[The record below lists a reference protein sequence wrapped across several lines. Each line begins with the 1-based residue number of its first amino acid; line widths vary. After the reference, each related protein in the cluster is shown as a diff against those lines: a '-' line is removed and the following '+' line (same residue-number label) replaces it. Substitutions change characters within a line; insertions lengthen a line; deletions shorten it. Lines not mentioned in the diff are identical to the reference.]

1 MNEKSNKSEDFGRNE
16 ATMAR
21 LLRLAGPR
29 PRIPREI
36 ESRVYERVKR
46 EWKAGTEQPE
56 SARVYRRVQRE
67 WKRTPQATGSRRWL
81 LPLAVAASVV
91 LAVTVVL
98 RPAPPPAAAIPLASV
113 VKVIGDHDVRGLPSL
128 GDTVLPGDTLTT
140 SEGEGI
146 SLLLARNESLRLDE
160 NTTVVFTARD
170 RLRLV
175 RGRLYADTGQFVYR
189 DAGIIVE
196 TSMGSVADV
205 GTQFAVSVDS
215 DLLDVAVREGRVGII
230 NSEEFVAVAG
240 ERMTLTR
247 GDGAVFDAL
256 SPHDAYWDWASALA
270 PAYDIEN
277 RSLLEFLRWAAR
289 ETGRE
294 LVFEDADLRMSAM
307 RTDLHG
313 PISDLEPLEALESVL
328 TTTTFAYRID
338 AQRIII
344 ER

>member
-1 MNEKSNKSEDFGRNE
+1 MNKQSNRGEDFGRDE

-29 PRIPREI
+29 SRIPPEI

-46 EWKAGTEQPE
+46 EWKVSSQLPE
-56 SARVYRRVQRE
+56 SARVYKRVRRE
-67 WKRTPQATGSRRWL
+67 WTRMPSVAGGRRWL

-91 LAVTVVL
+91 LAITVVL
-98 RPAPPPAAAIPLASV
+98 RPAPPPAVTIPIASV
-113 VKVIGDHDVRGLPSL
+113 VKVIGDQEVRDLPSL

-140 SEGEGI
+140 REGQGI

-160 NTTVVFTARD
+160 NTTVILTARD

-175 RGRLYADTGQFVYR
+175 RGRVYADTGEFIYR
-189 DAGIIVE
+189 DGGIIVE

-205 GTQFAVSVDS
+205 GTQFAVSVD
-215 DLLDVAVREGRVGII
+215 DVRLDVAVREGRVDIE
-230 NSEEFVAVAG
+230 NSKKFVAVAG
-240 ERMTLTR
+240 ERMTLTPQ
-247 GDGAVFDAL
+247 DGAVFGAL
-256 SPHDAYWDWASALA
+256 APHDAYWDWASALA

-277 RSLLEFLRWAAR
+277 KSLLDVLRWAAR

-307 RTDLHG
+307 RAEVHG

-328 TTTTFAYRID
+328 TTTTFSYRID
-338 AQRIII
+338 ARSIVI